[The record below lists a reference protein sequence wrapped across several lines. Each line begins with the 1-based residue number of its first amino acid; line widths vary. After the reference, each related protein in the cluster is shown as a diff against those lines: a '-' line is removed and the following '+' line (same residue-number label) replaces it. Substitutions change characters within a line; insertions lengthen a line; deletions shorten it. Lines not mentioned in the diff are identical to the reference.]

1 MTYRYKTLVA
11 LVSLFFAI
19 YVSLKLG
26 ASLQGDD
33 GPKNTI
39 HVNSLGTSKV
49 IGNLGHPLGTVVRAK
64 GKGLGVDPKAES
76 LSLGS
81 VRIEI
86 SEVEGT
92 RLKKP
97 VIFQMS
103 VANRQFRA
111 PAKGD
116 AVDYYLYES
125 GGWFGGVETPPGVE
139 NPTSL
144 YAGPA
149 FHFESTYQVCQ
160 DNLDSSPKPKV
171 SAPYSPK

>member
-19 YVSLKLG
+19 FVSLKLG

-39 HVNSLGTSKV
+39 HVSSLGDSKV

-64 GKGLGVDPKAES
+64 GKALGVVQDRES
-76 LSLGS
+76 RYSGA
-81 VRIEI
+81 VEIEI
-86 SEVEGT
+86 LEIEGT
-92 RLKKP
+92 QLKKP
-97 VIFQMS
+97 VKFHIWVS
-103 VANRQFRA
+103 NRQFRT

-116 AVDYYLYES
+116 AVDYYLYET
-125 GGWFGGVETPPGVE
+125 GGWTGIVKTPPGVE

-144 YAGPA
+144 YPGRA
-149 FHFESTYQVCQ
+149 FRFETNCVVCQ